1 MNKNRIVVFNRLT
14 DSELADCSMFEEL
27 LENHY
32 HKFVFFYTIMS
43 DSDLLQHVDQISCK
57 PVNKQELDIIIT
69 LDGISYKEFESTFYA
84 EESRCYLYDKYDCD
98 ISKHKGNCIITIY
111 KL

>member
-14 DSELADCSMFEEL
+14 ESELADCSMFEEL

-69 LDGISYKEFESTFYA
+69 LDGIYMINTIAIFPSTKGTVLL
-84 EESRCYLYDKYDCD
+84 LY
-98 ISKHKGNCIITIY
+98 INY
-111 KL
+111 KLIRGG